1 MRGRRRP
8 SKAILALVGASL
20 LTICPGCNP
29 LGWGVSQVDS
39 MIHHHAHKP
48 IVREDELESGA
59 DSGLYR
65 PDAAARPA

>member
-1 MRGRRRP
+1 
-8 SKAILALVGASL
+8 L

-29 LGWGVSQVDS
+29 LGWGTSQVNS
-39 MIHHHAHKP
+39 LIHHHAHKP
-48 IVREDELESGA
+48 MVREDELESSA